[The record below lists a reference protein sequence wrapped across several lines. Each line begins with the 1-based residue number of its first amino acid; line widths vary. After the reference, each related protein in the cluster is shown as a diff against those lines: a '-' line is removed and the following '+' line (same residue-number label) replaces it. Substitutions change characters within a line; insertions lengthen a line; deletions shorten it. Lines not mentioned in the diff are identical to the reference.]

1 MNHVTPPTAWT
12 AEDAGARFDELAR
25 RAREEGP
32 QRVTLDDGATVLVT
46 PERPPTPT
54 ADESTAE
61 TLAFLQAHWFEG
73 LDELLERD
81 YPEDREPDL
90 GL

>member
-1 MNHVTPPTAWT
+1 M
-12 AEDAGARFDELAR
+12 
-25 RAREEGP
+25 
-32 QRVTLDDGATVLVT
+32 LVT
-46 PERPPTPT
+46 PERPPRPA